1 MSNIKDHPK
10 LLNKY
15 YGKYTDD
22 EPYVVIFNTEQER
35 DDWVNSEIL
44 FPHKGSAELRKMIVT
59 VEQLKS
65 LLNLTDGNFT
75 LYEPEKICESSD
87 EAFQRIYISPAK
99 EKEVTI
105 PIDTIY
111 KMRKTLS
118 ELHYA
123 SGQANTQQNKNLWFS
138 PQAIDERFN
147 ELTNFFQK
155 YLA

>member
-1 MSNIKDHPK
+1 MSNIKNYPEI
-10 LLNKY
+10 LNKY

-22 EPYVVIFNTEQER
+22 EPYIVIFNTEQER
-35 DDWVNSEIL
+35 NNWVNSEIL
-44 FPHKGSAELRKMIVT
+44 FPHEGSAELRKMIVT
-59 VEQLKS
+59 AEQLKS

-87 EAFQRIYISPAK
+87 EAFQRIYISPLT
-99 EKEVTI
+99 EKEATI
-105 PIDTIY
+105 PIATIY

-123 SGQANTQQNKNLWFS
+123 SNQANKREGDIWFS
-138 PQAIDERFN
+138 PQEIDKGFA
-147 ELTNFFQK
+147 ELTDFFQK